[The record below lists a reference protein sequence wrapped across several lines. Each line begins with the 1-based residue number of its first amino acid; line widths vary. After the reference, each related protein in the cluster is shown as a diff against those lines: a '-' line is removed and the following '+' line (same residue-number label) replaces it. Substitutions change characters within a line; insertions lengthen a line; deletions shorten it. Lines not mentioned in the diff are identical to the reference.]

1 MASRKIWIKTNP
13 YTSFSEVD
21 NIFVKPT
28 SENIWKKVTRIW
40 AKIYAT
46 GSNAWQQVFYNA
58 DLPQPTADVISI
70 RLGGYNGTVA
80 TSPQYINTTLY
91 GHDGEYTNWT
101 SKSNRKWTYSYTVDG
116 NRIDLETGTGSYG
129 DDILNTQANQENAD
143 ESYVFYEMK
152 VENSSDFITPT
163 STPVFMIKRNV
174 VNTNFTF
181 TGNGTSSGNTLQG
194 IFAYE
199 NYWYNKPDQ
208 MLSVVRWW
216 RSTESGTAGGTLL
229 KEDMFFDAASTNN
242 STTISGS
249 YPYTITNEDIG
260 YYIVFEV
267 VPVNSYTR
275 YYNTDESI
283 SISEG
288 EPVTGPIQITSEIL
302 DSEYESG
309 LDSLY
314 RLPSSTFLRTYAQIQ
329 NVNSLTTYRV
339 RYRFYN
345 WQNGTYYDING
356 NLVTSGEGWTTYTG
370 SGISSISVVGST
382 ATLYDTFSIG
392 STFNGSTYSG
402 GSPRWNIEIEV
413 AAIKSGQVTT
423 YYHDYDISAGPSTS
437 ASLSSSTVAT
447 NGDVTITASIIGLP
461 LTYVAYPRQLII
473 NYGDGSPLQI
483 ETFSSGT
490 GASSGT
496 PITRTYTKQYSSPG
510 TYIIN
515 AYTTPR
521 NGQSSPSVTVSTL
534 SAPTPTGVIWNGT
547 SFIVSYTGGS
557 GPWFQSWYRVNNTTY
572 PTDGTGYDPGSETQ
586 NASTITYT
594 PSFTPDPGST
604 YYFWVRSATSSTAN
618 TTGTVSSYSTTR
630 VQVTIPQ
637 VATAPTSV
645 TTANNNSSTTLTVS
659 WSGATNAAYYR
670 IFWNTSGTTPSSAST
685 TFDEEKAVNGST
697 ITSTSGSWAWGPG
710 DPDKNNVT
718 PTLGTAYWLFVAA
731 SADGNTWSSWTR
743 ASSAV
748 ATIIP
753 APTQNTAPSTRA
765 TNTFSTTIV
774 KYLDSITW
782 SGGTY
787 SNASSVTSV
796 LLYSTVTSNLIS
808 PGGNTLSS
816 FRTANPYSIVPSD
829 PAGTPYVFA
838 VRDTVVG
845 TNGTTYYY
853 YSNQI
858 TSANAD
864 AVAFSYGTATSVA
877 GGWSASVNS
886 GTQTGATYSLVSAS
900 PGSATVN
907 STTGAISA
915 SGLTSAQSS
924 TVTVSK
930 SVSGYNT
937 ATASRTGTAA
947 TVTLY
952 TLSYAANGGS
962 TTPTSQQ
969 GAQGQSITL
978 ASGAGTRSGFSFG
991 GWNIGGV
998 TYSGGGS
1005 YTFGAAN
1012 ATATA
1017 IWNAVFV
1024 TPTWNGTMPGWTS
1037 GSNFQRITTGTAN
1050 FKWSWTNGTFSFSGS
1065 TTSSRGWNWWFGTS
1079 ASTVP
1084 TSPTNYKPYTTTN
1097 DTYTTVQGVSR
1108 PYLISSLRGDVTYSA
1123 SARYVRHQP
1132 YQFGTDGNE
1141 YRGPWSGAI

>member
-1 MASRKIWIKTNP
+1 MASRKMWVKTNQ
-13 YTSFSEVD
+13 YLSYSEVD
-21 NIFVKPT
+21 NVFVKVT
-28 SENIWKKVTRIW
+28 GENIWKKVTRIW
-40 AKIYAT
+40 AKVSTIA
-46 GSNAWQQVFYNA
+46 GEMWQQVFYNA
-58 DLPQPTADVISI
+58 DLPQPTSDVISI
-70 RLGGYNGTVA
+70 RLGSYNGTVA

-91 GHDGEYTNWT
+91 GHDGDYTNWT
-101 SKSNRKWTYSYTVDG
+101 SKSDRKWTYSYTVDG

-143 ESYVFYEMK
+143 ESYVFYEMR
-152 VENSSDFITPT
+152 VENASDFITPT
-163 STPVFMIKRNV
+163 SAPVFMIKRNV

-194 IFAYE
+194 VFAYE

-208 MLSVVRWW
+208 MLSYVRWW
-216 RSTESGTAGGTLL
+216 RSTEAGVAGGTLL

-249 YPYTITNEDIG
+249 YPYTTTNEDIG

-267 VPVNSYTR
+267 APVNSYTR
-275 YYNTDESI
+275 YNNTDASMSI
-283 SISEG
+283 GEG

-302 DSEYESG
+302 DSEYGSG
-309 LDSLY
+309 LDSLN
-314 RLPSSTFLRTYAQIQ
+314 RLPSSTYLRTYAQIQ
-329 NVNSLTTYRV
+329 NVNPLTTYRV

-345 WQNGTYYDING
+345 WQNGSYYDING
-356 NLVTSGEGWTTYTG
+356 GLVTSGEGWTTYTG
-370 SGISSISVVGST
+370 SSISSISVVGST
-382 ATLYDTFSIG
+382 ATLYDTFSIDP
-392 STFNGSTYSG
+392 TFNGSTYSG

-413 AAIKSGQVTT
+413 AAIKSGQTTT

-461 LTYVAYPRQLII
+461 LTYVSYPRQLII
-473 NYGDGSPLQI
+473 NYGDGSPLQV
-483 ETFSSGT
+483 ETFASGT

-496 PITRTYTKQYSSPG
+496 PIVRTYTKQYSSPG

-521 NGQSSPSVTVSTL
+521 NGQASPSVTVSTL
-534 SAPTPTGVIWNGT
+534 SAPTPTGV
-547 SFIVSYTGGS
+547 V
-557 GPWFQSWYRVNNTTY
+557 
-572 PTDGTGYDPGSETQ
+572 
-586 NASTITYT
+586 
-594 PSFTPDPGST
+594 GST

-630 VQVTIPQ
+630 VQVSIPL
-637 VATAPTSV
+637 VATAPTTV
-645 TTANNNSSTTLTVS
+645 TTANNGSSTTLTVS

-670 IFWNTSGTTPSSAST
+670 LYWNNSGTNPGNGADA
-685 TFDEEKAVNGST
+685 FDEQKTVDGST

-718 PTLGTAYWLFVAA
+718 PSAGTAYWLFVSA
-731 SADGNTWSSWTR
+731 SANGTTWTNYVR
-743 ASSAV
+743 ATSAV

-753 APTQNTAPSTRA
+753 APTQNTAPLARA
-765 TNTFSTTIV
+765 TNTFSTTTV

-782 SGGTY
+782 SSGTY
-787 SNASSVTSV
+787 NNASSVTSV
-796 LLYSTVTSNLIS
+796 LLYSTNTANLVA
-808 PGGNTLSS
+808 PGGNTNSI
-816 FRTANPYSIVPSD
+816 FRTANPYSISTVD
-829 PAGTPYVFA
+829 PVGTPYVFA
-838 VRDTVVG
+838 VRDTVMG

-858 TSANAD
+858 TSAFAD
-864 AVAFSYGTATSVA
+864 AIAFSYGTPTSTA
-877 GGWSASVNS
+877 GGWTASVNA
-886 GTQTGATYSLVSAS
+886 GTQTGASYTLVSAS

-907 STTGAISA
+907 STTGAITA

-924 TVTVSK
+924 TVTVMK

-937 ATASRTGTAA
+937 TNASRTGNAA

-1005 YTFGAAN
+1005 YTFHL
-1012 ATATA
+1012 
-1017 IWNAVFV
+1017 
-1024 TPTWNGTMPGWTS
+1024 P
-1037 GSNFQRITTGTAN
+1037 
-1050 FKWSWTNGTFSFSGS
+1050 
-1065 TTSSRGWNWWFGTS
+1065 
-1079 ASTVP
+1079 
-1084 TSPTNYKPYTTTN
+1084 
-1097 DTYTTVQGVSR
+1097 
-1108 PYLISSLRGDVTYSA
+1108 
-1123 SARYVRHQP
+1123 QP
-1132 YQFGTDGNE
+1132 YQLLLQIISHIQLLTILIQL
-1141 YRGPWSGAI
+1141 YRE